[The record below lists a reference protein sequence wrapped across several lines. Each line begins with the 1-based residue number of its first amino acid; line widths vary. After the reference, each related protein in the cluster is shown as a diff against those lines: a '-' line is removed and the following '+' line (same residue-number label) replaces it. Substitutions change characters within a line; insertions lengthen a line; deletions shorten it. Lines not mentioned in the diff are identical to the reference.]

1 MVYIEKDNKID
12 RCVNSVDKVCKGG
25 DRDIIRKRERWE
37 DKEQKRKRECV
48 INREVEWWRG
58 GERL

>member
-12 RCVNSVDKVCKGG
+12 RCVNSVDKVCRGG
-25 DRDIIRKRERWE
+25 ERDIIRKRERWE

-48 INREVEWWRG
+48 INREVECWRG